1 MHDHPAVMEYLH
13 FKGNFNTFL
22 SKSEHG
28 DYIATVCETVW
39 LKFVSI
45 LPPEWQLPL
54 SPVLLVISQKAALK
68 KHSSCLHPL
77 LTIFKFRQIH
87 FSVWINTFNNF
98 SSIFFTSLQ
107 SGASSRSKIGGAF
120 FSDVSGSIQDPIA
133 VPGPCEVT
141 EF

>member
-1 MHDHPAVMEYLH
+1 MHDHQAVMEYLH

-54 SPVLLVISQKAALK
+54 SSALRNFPEGRTQETLFLP
-68 KHSSCLHPL
+68 SPL

-87 FSVWINTFNNF
+87 FSVWINTFYNSMSPVCAQIYLKKNRVLD
-98 SSIFFTSLQ
+98 I
-107 SGASSRSKIGGAF
+107 
-120 FSDVSGSIQDPIA
+120 
-133 VPGPCEVT
+133 
-141 EF
+141 